1 MTKPRWILLAEDNPN
16 DADLTVRALSANQ
29 PPNEIV
35 LAGDGSEVLDCLYRR
50 GVFQARNGDPPAVIL
65 LDLKMPK
72 VDGLE
77 VLRQIKS
84 DPMLKSIPVVVF
96 TSSKERIDLVRTY
109 QLGANAY
116 VVKPVGYREFVSVLK
131 EVKKFWL
138 DINEPPPTA
147 DPMESAV
154 MAARQTI
161 TQASQLAH
169 AA

>member
-50 GVFQARNGDPPAVIL
+50 GAFQARSDDPPAVIL

-77 VLRQIKS
+77 VLRQIKG
-84 DPMLKSIPVVVF
+84 DPALKNIPVVVF
-96 TSSKERIDLVRTY
+96 TSSKERIDLIRTY
-109 QLGANAY
+109 HLGVNAY
-116 VVKPVGYREFVSVLK
+116 VVKPVGYREFVSALK
-131 EVKKFWL
+131 DVKKFWL
-138 DINEPPPTA
+138 VINEPPPTA
-147 DPMESAV
+147 DLVEPAV
-154 MAARQTI
+154 IAAQQTI
-161 TQASQLAH
+161 IQASQLAS

>member
-16 DADLTVRALSANQ
+16 DADLTVRALSASQ

-50 GVFQARNGDPPAVIL
+50 GVFRTRNGDPPAVVL

-77 VLRQIKS
+77 VLWQIKS

-96 TSSKERIDLVRTY
+96 TSSKERIDLVRAY

-116 VVKPVGYREFVSVLK
+116 VVKPVGYREFVSVLFD
-131 EVKKFWL
+131 VKKFWL
-138 DINEPPPTA
+138 TSNEPPPTTDVTEA
-147 DPMESAV
+147 AV
-154 MAARQTI
+154 IEAQQTI
-161 TQASQLAH
+161 IQASQLAH